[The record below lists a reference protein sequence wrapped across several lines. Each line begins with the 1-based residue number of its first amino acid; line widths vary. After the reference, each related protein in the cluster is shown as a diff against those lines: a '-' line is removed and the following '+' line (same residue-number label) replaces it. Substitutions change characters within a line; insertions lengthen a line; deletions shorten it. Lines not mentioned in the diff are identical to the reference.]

1 MSVMAFLYFLL
12 NIDHYLSGNYVA
24 HVVMSISPRLAGAPP
39 MCSSVMIRRIV
50 LAVALVAG
58 LAACAPK
65 AKVMVPAP
73 TGNWIA
79 IFNGKNLDGWTVKIA
94 GENLNDNYRNTY
106 RVEDGLLK
114 VSYDQYDKF
123 DNRFG
128 SLFYNKKFSHYWIR
142 AEYRFVGSLV
152 SGAPRWAY
160 KNSGLQLHCQ
170 APETMR
176 KDQQFPVTVEFDI
189 VGGWY
194 LGSKPTGDVCQNGT
208 HVLIDGQ
215 PLKGKCSKLSDI
227 TIRDDRWVTVW
238 AEVDGAK
245 RVRQMVNGAEVVEY
259 TDLTLDEG
267 DPDAR
272 RLLAS
277 GADKVLSSGYISVQ
291 SNGAPIEF
299 RRIEVLP
306 LDDSAPADGARP

>member
-1 MSVMAFLYFLL
+1 
-12 NIDHYLSGNYVA
+12 
-24 HVVMSISPRLAGAPP
+24 

-238 AEVDGAK
+238 AEVEGAK